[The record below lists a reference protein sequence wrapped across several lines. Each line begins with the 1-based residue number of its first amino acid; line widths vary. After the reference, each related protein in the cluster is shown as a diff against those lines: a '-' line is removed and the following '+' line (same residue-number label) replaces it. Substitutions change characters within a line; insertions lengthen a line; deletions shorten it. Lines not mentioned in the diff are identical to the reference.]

1 MDISKE
7 IQIFNDLDIN
17 LDNLVNST
25 LDVFED
31 CILIIN
37 LNNKKKL
44 DKYVTEAINK
54 KARLIITSINCNVES
69 ERVVKFENYED
80 VFNHVIK
87 KCTQNMWIKTFLD
100 LLALMVKLPLGI
112 FSTSY

>member
-37 LNNKKKL
+37 LNNKKK
-44 DKYVTEAINK
+44 I
-54 KARLIITSINCNVES
+54 R
-69 ERVVKFENYED
+69 
-80 VFNHVIK
+80 
-87 KCTQNMWIKTFLD
+87 
-100 LLALMVKLPLGI
+100 
-112 FSTSY
+112 

>member
-37 LNNKKKL
+37 LNNKKKS
-44 DKYVTEAINK
+44 D
-54 KARLIITSINCNVES
+54 C
-69 ERVVKFENYED
+69 
-80 VFNHVIK
+80 
-87 KCTQNMWIKTFLD
+87 
-100 LLALMVKLPLGI
+100 
-112 FSTSY
+112 

>member
-17 LDNLVNST
+17 FDNLVNST

-37 LNNKKKL
+37 LNNKK
-44 DKYVTEAINK
+44 N
-54 KARLIITSINCNVES
+54 
-69 ERVVKFENYED
+69 
-80 VFNHVIK
+80 
-87 KCTQNMWIKTFLD
+87 
-100 LLALMVKLPLGI
+100 
-112 FSTSY
+112 

>member
-37 LNNKKKL
+37 LNNKK
-44 DKYVTEAINK
+44 N
-54 KARLIITSINCNVES
+54 
-69 ERVVKFENYED
+69 
-80 VFNHVIK
+80 
-87 KCTQNMWIKTFLD
+87 
-100 LLALMVKLPLGI
+100 
-112 FSTSY
+112 